1 MRSAKRGFYPISRNR
16 VQADLIGIF
25 HEFAFDGRCAL
36 GCDKVAGE
44 IAMKVA
50 LWGCG
55 GHASVVFETIRAE
68 GKHEVVAFVDD
79 HKSGL
84 YLARP
89 IFKISAL
96 PRDIGAVIIATGD
109 EAIRDKLATMVIGD
123 GRMLGTTIHPSAVI
137 AQGITM
143 GEGSVVFAGAVLQ
156 PGASIGRNCIIN
168 TCASVD
174 HDCIVEDGAQLAP
187 RVALGGRPLVGSR
200 SFVGI
205 GSAIING
212 VRVGANCVIGAGS
225 VVVKNIPDNSHA
237 YGVPA
242 RVVRKGEAT

>member
-1 MRSAKRGFYPISRNR
+1 MQRMHPAKFP
-16 VQADLIGIF
+16 
-25 HEFAFDGRCAL
+25 
-36 GCDKVAGE
+36 
-44 IAMKVA
+44 
-50 LWGCG
+50 
-55 GHASVVFETIRAE
+55 ASL
-68 GKHEVVAFVDD
+68 K
-79 HKSGL
+79 L
-84 YLARP
+84 YL
-89 IFKISAL
+89 
-96 PRDIGAVIIATGD
+96 
-109 EAIRDKLATMVIGD
+109 
-123 GRMLGTTIHPSAVI
+123 
-137 AQGITM
+137 
-143 GEGSVVFAGAVLQ
+143 VFAGAVLQ

-187 RVALGGRPLVGSR
+187 RVALGGRALVGSR